1 MMLAI
6 LIGRILFLV
15 LFIYIN
21 SSFAEEIIDLGEDGF
36 VCPLNPA
43 QLKQEYSE
51 EITHAV
57 TLNPVSQNPIDI
69 SFHSN
74 LKKHIGPAKINKIPK
89 GMLSTI
95 PSGTKIFFFS
105 ADDTQSIEIAPQIS
119 ANYGLC
125 VNYNSLEDIADFQ
138 QKAGI
143 KYPVQPATQDY
154 INTFKI
160 GSYPALVTIKDNEIE
175 IQEGF

>member
-1 MMLAI
+1 MKKI
-6 LIGRILFLV
+6 LLFLFLV
-15 LFIYIN
+15 GFL
-21 SSFAEEIIDLGEDGF
+21 SSALAEEIVNLGDDGF
-36 VCPLNPA
+36 ICPLNTT

-57 TLNPVSQNPIDI
+57 TLNPISQKPIDL

-74 LKKHIGPAKINKIPK
+74 LKKHIGPAKINSIPK
-89 GMLSTI
+89 KVFSTV
-95 PSGTKIFFFS
+95 PSGTRIFFFS
-105 ADDTQSIEIAPQIS
+105 AGDTQSIEIAPQIS

-125 VNYNSLEDIADFQ
+125 VNYNSLEDISNFQ

-154 INTFKI
+154 IDAFKI
-160 GSYPALVTIKDNEIE
+160 SSYPALVTIKDNEIE